1 MFKILF
7 NFINDNDDEF
17 RFIWDLNVSNDNNVD
32 KLLELSDSWSFQNFL
47 KKFEPIS
54 FIFNGKEYENIGKF
68 LEYIIYEEI
77 NDDEGIS
84 IANIIKMSDLFNK
97 NIKEIINIIDY
108 SNTCVL
114 FKENHIY
121 ALEKM
126 SKSYNISRK
135 QYTNI
140 YRLMQ
145 AYDYGWINFTNL
157 TKIIKEENINIIPIT
172 SNLIF
177 YFIPLNNSFNKETS
191 EFEKD
196 LEKYY
201 NPDMF
206 VFKNNSGGINEI
218 YKKMD

>member
-1 MFKILF
+1 MLKILF
-7 NFINDNDDEF
+7 KFINDNDDEF
-17 RFIWDLNVSNDNNVD
+17 RFIWDLNISNDNNVE

-68 LEYIIYEEI
+68 LEYIIYEKI

-84 IANIIKMSDLFNK
+84 ISNIIKMSNLFDK
-97 NIKEIINIIDY
+97 DIKEILNIIDY

-114 FKENHIY
+114 LNDNHISV
-121 ALEKM
+121 LK
-126 SKSYNISRK
+126 KIVNSYDISSK
-135 QYTNI
+135 QYMNI
-140 YRLMQ
+140 YKLIE
-145 AYDYGWINFTNL
+145 AYKDGLINFINL
-157 TKIIKEENINIIPIT
+157 NKIMMEEDINIIKEKR
-172 SNLIF
+172 NLIF
-177 YFIPLNNSFNKETS
+177 YFIPLDKIFNKETS
-191 EFEKD
+191 KFEKE